1 MARDNHT
8 GASNNTGSMSKNP
21 TNLKTKPG
29 GGKEEISMELAELG
43 NLKAKHEP
51 MTPNHRDESQ
61 EGKSY

>member
-8 GASNNTGSMSKNP
+8 GASNNRGSLSKNP
-21 TNLKTKPG
+21 SQKTKPG
-29 GGKEEISMELAELG
+29 YGKEEISMEMAELG
-43 NLKAKHEP
+43 NLKAKREP